1 MLNYRTLLFGLILG
15 SIDAI
20 VLPITKAVH
29 NGLNPWAMLIPVVV
43 YASTPLIF
51 LTGLASETLSIM
63 NLVWDLTSTVII
75 TLIGVFFF
83 REQLP
88 PLKLLGVFFSFIAL
102 FFMTYEGNGWNDWLL
117 MKYNSVMK
125 SLTF

>member
-1 MLNYRTLLFGLILG
+1 MLNYRTLLFGLMFGI
-15 SIDAI
+15 IDAI

-43 YASTPLIF
+43 YATTPLLF
-51 LTGLASETLSIM
+51 LKGLTGETLTIL
-63 NLVWDLTSTVII
+63 NLVWDLTSDITI
-75 TLIGVFFF
+75 TLVGLFFF
-83 REQLP
+83 REKIP